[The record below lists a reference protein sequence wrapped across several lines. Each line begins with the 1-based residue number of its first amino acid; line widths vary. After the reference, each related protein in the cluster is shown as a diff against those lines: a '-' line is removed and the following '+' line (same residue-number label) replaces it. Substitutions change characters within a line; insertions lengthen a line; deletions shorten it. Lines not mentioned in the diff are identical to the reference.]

1 MYRKNINFKY
11 TLIKVFFLYLIIYL
25 ISLFLRQ
32 SNLLND
38 LLIGIELRYLIFLNV
53 ISIFLGLPLSI
64 LFDLILI
71 KFFGLVYIIFFTP
84 ILALLGF
91 VQVLLFRKTHL
102 ILSKNFLLKR
112 IRNNQLSN
120 SIKNFTFK
128 PTFILLIRTFPILPF
143 SLGSFLIASSV
154 VKRRIIFLY
163 SLAGGY
169 FYYFSIFLIMKSTLL
184 N

>member
-25 ISLFLRQ
+25 LSLFLRQ
-32 SNLLND
+32 SNVLND
-38 LLIGIELRYLIFLNV
+38 LLIEIELKYLMFINI
-53 ISIFLGLPLSI
+53 ISISLGLPLSI

-71 KFFGLVYIIFFTP
+71 KFFGLIYIIFFSP

-91 VQVLLFRKTHL
+91 IQVLFFRKTK
-102 ILSKNFLLKR
+102 IKLSKNFLLKK
-112 IRNNQLSN
+112 IRNKQLSN

-128 PTFILLIRTFPILPF
+128 PIIILLIRTFPILPF
-143 SLGSFLIASSV
+143 TVGSFLIASTDI
-154 VKRRIIFLY
+154 KKRIIFLF

-169 FYYFSIFLIMKSTLL
+169 FYYFSIYLIIKSTS
-184 N
+184 